1 MSVLNSEDLR
11 LFLVVLREGN
21 MLAAARRMGVDHSTV
36 ARRLTALETM
46 LGARL
51 FDRSP
56 RGVAA
61 TPAAFALVPHAERIE
76 RELLAAAASVGGA
89 DRDVEG
95 VVRIATPEAFA
106 SHLLAPHVGMLKS
119 RHPRLLLELATENRA
134 ASLSR
139 READLA
145 VTLRAPPRGRLVAR
159 RLMDYRLGLYA
170 SDAYLAENGLPGT
183 RQDLSRH
190 AFVSYIE
197 ELAGFPEMIALDQI
211 LPGAPIVFRASSS
224 AAQQMAVGA
233 GVGIGMLH
241 AFAAARDHRLVP
253 VLPNLL
259 FATRSYWLVMHAD
272 LQRLPRIR
280 AVSAFL
286 DDMLDDGRK
295 KP

>member
-76 RELLAAAASVGGA
+76 RELLAAAASVGGT

-119 RHPRLLLELATENRA
+119 RHPRLMLELATENRA

-145 VTLRAPPRGRLVAR
+145 VTLRTPPRGRLVAR

-170 SDAYLAENGLPGT
+170 SEAYLAEHGLPGT

-190 AFVSYIE
+190 VFVSYIE

-211 LPGAPIVFRASSS
+211 LPGAPVVFRASSS

-253 VLPNLL
+253 VLPDLL

-272 LQRLPRIR
+272 LQRLPRVR

-286 DDMLDDGRK
+286 DDILDDGRK